1 MDYTKT
7 NGYVTDA
14 SGRRQLADRDLAN
27 NVPGT
32 DASCADLQDVIN
44 SLMYVI
50 LGMAG
55 LQGNAADD
63 TLIGQAIAALISTAV
78 SAEAASRASGDTDV
92 KNWASDQLSQEAYQ
106 RKFEDDWLQNY
117 FSTQLSQ
124 EASAREFQDNWLQNT
139 FVPSYYLA
147 LAGGTVS
154 GDLIAKY
161 HISVNTNGVAW
172 GGNQTSG
179 DNPVGAGADGWYA
192 DGRSVYHFSSGSIPM
207 YLGTGVSGGPIVS
220 FCASG
225 GNAIG
230 GIVNNGSSVAFN
242 TTSDYRVKVRVAPLK
257 IGAAEARIRALRPVS
272 HGWVSEPKARTHG
285 FIAHELQQVAPYAVT
300 GKKDATDDDG
310 KPLLQQ
316 VDLTKLVPDL
326 VAALQGAFQQIDD
339 LTARLNRIEQGVK

>member
-7 NGYVTDA
+7 DGYVTDA
-14 SGRRQLADRDLAN
+14 SGRRQLADRDLSN
-27 NVPGT
+27 NIRGT
-32 DASCADLQDVIN
+32 GASCADLQNVIN
-44 SLMYVI
+44 SLMHLI
-50 LGMAG
+50 IGLAG
-55 LQGNAADD
+55 LKGDSADD
-63 TLIGQAIAALISTAV
+63 TLVGQAVASLISTAV
-78 SAEAASRASGDTDV
+78 STEAVARASGDTEV
-92 KNWASDQLSQEAYQ
+92 KNWASDQLSQEAFL
-106 RKFEDDWLQNY
+106 RKFQDDWLQNWVP
-117 FSTQLSQ
+117 Q
-124 EASAREFQDNWLQNT
+124 T
-139 FVPSYYLA
+139 FLA
-147 LAGGTVS
+147 LAGGEVT
-154 GDLIAKY
+154 GDLISSY
-161 HISVNTNGVAW
+161 HISVNMTGVAW
-172 GGNQTSG
+172 GGNQTSS

-192 DGRSVYHFSSGSIPM
+192 DGRSVYHFSRGSIPM
-207 YLGTGVSGGPIVS
+207 YIGTGVSGGPIVS
-220 FCASG
+220 FCTAG

-242 TTSDYRVKVRVAPLK
+242 TTSDYRVKIRVAPLK

-272 HGWVSEPKARTHG
+272 HGWVSEPKATTHG